1 MKVSIT
7 REYAWE
13 MGHALYRHKGKC
25 YNPHGHNYRME
36 VEVSGEV
43 DKTTG
48 MVTDFGDL
56 DEVVKPII
64 EEHYDHSFHVNADD
78 PRFNGENRSIISVVS
93 HAYYE
98 PTAERLA
105 MDIHFDI
112 LQDLPE
118 HLTIERLTLYETEK
132 SSATVRN
139 P

>member
-25 YNPHGHNYRME
+25 YRPHGHNYRME

-64 EEHYDHSFHVNADD
+64 EDYYDHSFHVNADD
-78 PRFNGENRSIISVVS
+78 PRFNGEYQSITWVVS

-105 MDIHFDI
+105 MGLHFDI
-112 LQDLPE
+112 LQDLPK
-118 HLTIERLTLYETEK
+118 HLKIERVTLYETEK
-132 SSATVRN
+132 SSATVRH

>member
-43 DKTTG
+43 DETTG

-56 DEVVKPII
+56 DEVVKPIV
-64 EEHYDHSFHVNADD
+64 ERYDHSFHVNADD
-78 PRFNGENRSIISVVS
+78 HRFNGEYKSITWVVS
-93 HAYYE
+93 HAYCE

-105 MDIHFDI
+105 MDLHFQI

-118 HLTIERLTLYETEK
+118 HLKIERVTLYETEK